1 MPKGKNS
8 ELTVGLALRQ
18 AALDS
23 NGQSLQVVIRAAEKA
38 IGVEISNTW
47 ALESLLA
54 EGFIIRQDTA
64 KSVAWPPV

>member
-18 AALDS
+18 AAIDH
-23 NGQSLQVVIRAAEKA
+23 NGQSLQTVIRAAEKV

-47 ALESLLA
+47 AMESLLA
-54 EGFIIRQDTA
+54 EGFIIRQDAA
-64 KSVAWPPV
+64 KSVVLP